1 MNKSDLIE
9 IIAKQ
14 SEIPKSAA
22 GRALKA
28 MTVGVTSTLK
38 KGGTVSIPGL
48 GTFSVSARTGSPGVG
63 RLAGATSKTRVARVA
78 TFRPSKAL
86 KDAL

>member
-22 GRALKA
+22 GRALMA
-28 MTVGVTSTLK
+28 MTDAVTSTLK
-38 KGGTVSIPGL
+38 KGGSASLPGL
-48 GTFSVSARTGSPGVG
+48 GTFSVSKRAVPKRRKSGV
-63 RLAGATSKTRVARVA
+63 RAITAKAARVA
-78 TFRPSKAL
+78 QFRPSKAL